1 MTLLLVVKVLIG
13 KCVKDAMERSR
24 LKCFITSNED
34 SNWVLLFENGIFEV
48 VSNLFLEMLKVSITF
63 RYLRKVVKVVEVI

>member
-13 KCVKDAMERSR
+13 KCVKDAMEGSKM
-24 LKCFITSNED
+24 KCVIAINED
-34 SNWVLLFENGIFEV
+34 SNSLLLFEYEIFEV

-63 RYLRKVVKVVEVI
+63 RHLRKVVKVVEVI